1 MPVRIRPSAVA
12 ALVFVGALSAL
23 LSACDVLVGPTDPF
37 GRQRVSGS
45 WRITARATS
54 STCGSIGNEP
64 FEMSVVQNG
73 EILQF
78 VVHLQGF
85 GPVRYDGWVDRDGDF
100 EVGHRTVL
108 ASRGIEDRATVDGRF
123 GSRGQTLSGT
133 EIETITDLRTGDRCR
148 IHWAWSGRRS

>member
-12 ALVFVGALSAL
+12 ALVSAGALSAL

-37 GRQRVSGS
+37 ERHRVSGS
-45 WRITARATS
+45 WRVTARATS
-54 STCGSIGNEP
+54 STCGSIGN
-64 FEMSVVQNG
+64 
-73 EILQF
+73 
-78 VVHLQGF
+78 
-85 GPVRYDGWVDRDGDF
+85 DGWLDRDGDF

-133 EIETITDLRTGDRCR
+133 EIETITDLRTGERCR
-148 IHWAWSGRRS
+148 IQWAWSGRRS